1 MPVEGITEIGAS
13 EKKKTTKNKK
23 QKTNKKK
30 RKKRK
35 EKEKKKGET
44 KKLRFSQI
52 RSRGPLLARST
63 LYNYST

>member
-13 EKKKTTKNKK
+13 EKKKQQKTKNKN
-23 QKTNKKK
+23 KTKKK
-30 RKKRK
+30 KERK
-35 EKEKKKGET
+35 EKKKKKKGET

>member
-13 EKKKTTKNKK
+13 EKKQQQKTKNKK
-23 QKTNKKK
+23 KTKKK
-30 RKKRK
+30 ERK
-35 EKEKKKGET
+35 EKKKKKKKGET

>member
-13 EKKKTTKNKK
+13 EKKKQQNTKKK
-23 QKTNKKK
+23 KKKKKK

-44 KKLRFSQI
+44 KKLRFSKI
-52 RSRGPLLARST
+52 GSRGPLLARSA

>member
-13 EKKKTTKNKK
+13 EKKKQQKTKNKK
-23 QKTNKKK
+23 KTKKK

-35 EKEKKKGET
+35 EKENLKGET

-63 LYNYST
+63 L

>member
-13 EKKKTTKNKK
+13 EKKKQQKTKNKK
-23 QKTNKKK
+23 KNKKK
-30 RKKRK
+30 KQEKKRK
-35 EKEKKKGET
+35 RKKKGET